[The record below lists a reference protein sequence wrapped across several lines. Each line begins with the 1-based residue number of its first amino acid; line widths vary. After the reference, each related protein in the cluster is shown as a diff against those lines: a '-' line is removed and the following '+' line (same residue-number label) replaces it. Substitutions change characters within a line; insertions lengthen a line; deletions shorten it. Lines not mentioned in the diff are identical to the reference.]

1 LNVDGLRF
9 TLSCTGWIR
18 FGWSGRVSVF
28 GDLATRP
35 DLRDRRT
42 SDDVNHGRSEAS
54 LVEVNVVLDL
64 DVYVGSLSR
73 YYAGNWEDVG
83 RRASREQS
91 ARVLGPRAGEPFERT
106 IDPQQIRDTVV
117 NWRTVLSG
125 ALMRPRQSPA
135 FLPAFKGWRSLY
147 TRPRDPLLTR
157 SLDWDESDDA
167 PYFADRMKWD
177 GYASLLLL
185 TAYAEHHEFERPR
198 QLPLHWS
205 QDPALHASTAHG
217 HRGTRYRQL
226 VQPELWLPCN
236 FEFTFEAVDPCGQK
250 ILIGSSVA
258 LLAQL
263 RDLAKRTTGRT
274 ATEHRV
280 EQTEDPESPDDFE
293 RLARSALAIFLRLT
307 EKSVHQHLPMKLHY

>member
-1 LNVDGLRF
+1 MNVDGLRF

-18 FGWSGRVSVF
+18 FGWSGHDLVS
-28 GDLATRP
+28 GDLAARR
-35 DLRDRRT
+35 DLRDRLT
-42 SDDVNHGRSEAS
+42 SDDPNHDRSEAS

-83 RRASREQS
+83 RRASGQQN
-91 ARVLGPRAGEPFERT
+91 ARMLGIQVGKPFERT
-106 IDPQQIRDTVV
+106 IDPQQIRETVV
-117 NWRTVLSG
+117 NWRTVLSS
-125 ALMRPRQSPA
+125 ALLRPRQSPT

-147 TRPRDPLLTR
+147 ARPRDPLLTR
-157 SLDWDESDDA
+157 ALDWDESDDA

-185 TAYAEHHEFERPR
+185 TAYAEHREFERPR

-205 QDPALHASTAHG
+205 QDPALRASAANG
-217 HRGTRYRQL
+217 HRGARYRQL
-226 VQPELWLPCN
+226 VQPELWLPCT

-250 ILIGSSVA
+250 LLVGSSVA

-263 RDLAKRTTGRT
+263 RDLAERIAGRT

-280 EQTEDPESPDDFE
+280 EQTEDSESPDDFE
-293 RLARSALAIFLRLT
+293 RLARSALAIFLRLA
-307 EKSVHQHLPMKLHY
+307 ERSVRQHLPMKLHY